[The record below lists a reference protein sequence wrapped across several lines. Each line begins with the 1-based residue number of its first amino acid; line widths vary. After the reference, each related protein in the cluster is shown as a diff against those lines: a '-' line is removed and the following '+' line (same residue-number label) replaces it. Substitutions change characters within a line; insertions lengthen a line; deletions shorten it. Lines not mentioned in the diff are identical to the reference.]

1 MNDLEIARSVELENI
16 NKIIEKYGID
26 EEYIEQYGKYKAKIQ
41 NKVVK
46 KLNEKK
52 DGSLILVTSINPTPL
67 GEGKTTVA
75 IGLAD
80 ALNRLEKKVVLALR
94 EPSLGP
100 VFGIKGGATGGGYAQ
115 VAPMEEINLHF
126 TGDIHAITSANNLLS
141 AMIDNHIFYGN
152 KLNFK
157 KVIWK
162 RCLDLND
169 RSLRKVEIGLSKEK
183 NMVPREDGF
192 DISVASE
199 IMAIF
204 CLATDL
210 TDLKRRLGNIIVGF
224 DNDDNPI
231 TAKDLKADGALTVL
245 LKDAFNPNVVQ
256 TLEHNLA
263 IIHGGPFANIAH
275 GCNSVV
281 ATKMALKLGDFVVT
295 EAGFGADLGAEKFVD
310 IKSRKANLNP
320 DVAICVA
327 TLKALKYH
335 GGASIEECTQENTE
349 ALKTGAH
356 NLLKHINNL
365 KNVMG
370 INTIVAINKYKSDS
384 EKEIE
389 LLTQI
394 LKENDVQ
401 ISLVEV
407 WEKGGEGA
415 IDLAKKVVDLSQKSQ
430 KIKFVYDLEDSI
442 KTKINKV
449 ATKIYGAENVEYSEK
464 AEEEIENI
472 EKLGLS
478 HFPVCI
484 AKTQYSFSD
493 NAKNL
498 LCDEPFTI
506 HINEII
512 LKNGAEFIVAK
523 SGKIFTMPG
532 LPRIPSA
539 EKIDLDENENI
550 VGIF

>member
-1 MNDLEIARSVELENI
+1 MNDLEIARSVKLENI

-26 EEYIEQYGKYKAKIQ
+26 EKYIEQYGKYKAKIQ
-41 NKVVK
+41 NKLVEN
-46 KLNEKK
+46 LNEKK

-80 ALNRLEKKVVLALR
+80 ALNKLEKKAVLALR

-335 GGASIEECTQENTE
+335 GGARIEECTQENTE
-349 ALKTGAH
+349 ALKTGSH

-384 EKEIE
+384 KKEIE

-415 IDLAKKVVDLSQKSQ
+415 IDLAKKVIDLSQKSQ

-464 AEEEIENI
+464 AEEEIKNI

-506 HINEII
+506 HINEIT

>member
-26 EEYIEQYGKYKAKIQ
+26 EKYIEQYGKYKAKIQ
-41 NKVVK
+41 NKLVEN
-46 KLNEKK
+46 LNEKK

-80 ALNRLEKKVVLALR
+80 ALNRLEKKAVLALR

-349 ALKTGAH
+349 ALKTGSH

-415 IDLAKKVVDLSQKSQ
+415 IDLAKKVVNLSQKSQ

-449 ATKIYGAENVEYSEK
+449 VTKIYGAENVEYSEK
-464 AEEEIENI
+464 AEEEIKNI

-506 HINEII
+506 HINEIT

>member
-1 MNDLEIARSVELENI
+1 MNDLEIARSVKLENI

-41 NKVVK
+41 NKAIK
-46 KLNEKK
+46 ELNKKK
-52 DGSLILVTSINPTPL
+52 DGKLILVTSINPTPL

-75 IGLAD
+75 IGLVD
-80 ALNRLEKKVVLALR
+80 ALNRLEKKSVLALR

-157 KVIWK
+157 KIIWK

-169 RSLRKVEIGLSKEK
+169 RALRKVEIGLSKEK

-275 GCNSVV
+275 GCNSVT

-310 IKSRKANLNP
+310 IKCRKAGLNP

-335 GGASIEECTQENTE
+335 GGASIEECTQENME
-349 ALKTGAH
+349 ALKIGSH
-356 NLLKHINNL
+356 NLLKHITNL
-365 KNVMG
+365 KDVMG
-370 INTIVAINKYKSDS
+370 INTIVAINKYKNDS

-415 IDLAKKVVDLSQKSQ
+415 IDLANKVIELSQKSD
-430 KIKFVYDLEDSI
+430 KVNFVYDLEDSI
-442 KTKINKV
+442 KTKIEKI

-464 AEEEIENI
+464 AEEEIKNI

-498 LCDEPFTI
+498 LCDEPFSI
-506 HINEII
+506 HINEIT

>member
-26 EEYIEQYGKYKAKIQ
+26 EKYIEQYGKYKAKIQ
-41 NKVVK
+41 NKLVEN
-46 KLNEKK
+46 LNEKK

-80 ALNRLEKKVVLALR
+80 ALNRLEKKAVLALR

-349 ALKTGAH
+349 ALKTGSH

-415 IDLAKKVVDLSQKSQ
+415 IDLAKKVVNLSQKSQ

-449 ATKIYGAENVEYSEK
+449 ATKIYGAENVKYSEK
-464 AEEEIENI
+464 AEEEIKNI

-506 HINEII
+506 HINEIT

>member
-26 EEYIEQYGKYKAKIQ
+26 EKYIEQYGKYKAKIQ

-46 KLNEKK
+46 ELNEKK

-80 ALNRLEKKVVLALR
+80 ALNRLEKKAVLALR

-141 AMIDNHIFYGN
+141 AIIDNHIFYGN

-169 RSLRKVEIGLSKEK
+169 RALRKVEIGLSKEK

-349 ALKTGAH
+349 ALKTGSH

-365 KNVMG
+365 KDVMG

-415 IDLAKKVVDLSQKSQ
+415 IDLAKKVVDLSQKTQ
-430 KIKFVYDLEDSI
+430 KINFVYNLEDSI

-464 AEEEIENI
+464 AEEEIKNI